1 MQGDR
6 RGITWHRTLRP
17 PHHCPH
23 ASSLLHTPPPQLSPY
38 FTLGSALIPSLS
50 HVLLALSPH
59 PQDLPGSDAGG
70 LLDILADLPL
80 QALPPLLQ
88 LLNGTLLGE
97 LVGGASE
104 LTLRQGAAEQLLVG
118 GKERSGWPSPQG
130 LGTG

>member
-1 MQGDR
+1 MQENRDG
-6 RGITWHRTLRP
+6 
-17 PHHCPH
+17 
-23 ASSLLHTPPPQLSPY
+23 
-38 FTLGSALIPSLS
+38 SLS
-50 HVLLALSPH
+50 ERTQRGAADYPVPSASPSCRHSPHGLLAVSPQPHVLLALSPH

-88 LLNGTLLGE
+88 LLNGTLLWE